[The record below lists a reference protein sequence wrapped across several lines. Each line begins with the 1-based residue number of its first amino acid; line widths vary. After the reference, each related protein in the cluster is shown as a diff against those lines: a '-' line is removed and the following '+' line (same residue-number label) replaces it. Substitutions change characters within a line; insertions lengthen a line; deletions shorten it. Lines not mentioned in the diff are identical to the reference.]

1 LISVPILRAGRS
13 TVTSGSGKGASR
25 ASAVPF
31 PYERLSHR
39 SCRNWDPFAKR
50 LGLTGE
56 ELPEQLETGGVREE
70 HWPAILKA
78 EKLALRYVE
87 EPTLMWEKMQR
98 HGIGVVDKDD
108 PAGTA

>member
-1 LISVPILRAGRS
+1 M
-13 TVTSGSGKGASR
+13 TSGSGKGASR

-31 PYERLSHR
+31 LYERLSHR

-70 HWPAILKA
+70 
-78 EKLALRYVE
+78 
-87 EPTLMWEKMQR
+87 PTLMWEKMQR